1 MAHGDLRFLNGVGR
15 GEQYSD
21 CMYHLGK
28 TLCRYVF
35 QICNIFHNLDS
46 SFYPIWTSCK
56 VLFQKQMGQIWDIV
70 FTKFLHYRKA
80 CNYLAYFSN
89 YLMVV
94 YQSPHCKRKN
104 YCFSLSFLFSYSFLT
119 HKNTTH
125 TTTFTVCNDEPIRKQ
140 LKLSHCVAEGRP

>member
-1 MAHGDLRFLNGVGR
+1 MYSKFATFFIYLDLSNMDQL
-15 GEQYSD
+15 Q
-21 CMYHLGK
+21 
-28 TLCRYVF
+28 
-35 QICNIFHNLDS
+35 S
-46 SFYPIWTSCK
+46 SFSKTNGTNLRHSVHK
-56 VLFQKQMGQIWDIV
+56 L
-70 FTKFLHYRKA
+70 LHYRKA

-94 YQSPHCKRKN
+94 FQSPHCKRKN

-140 LKLSHCVAEGRP
+140 LKLSHCVEGIIKWLYLKWSPISFGPLTFLVPKKFGP